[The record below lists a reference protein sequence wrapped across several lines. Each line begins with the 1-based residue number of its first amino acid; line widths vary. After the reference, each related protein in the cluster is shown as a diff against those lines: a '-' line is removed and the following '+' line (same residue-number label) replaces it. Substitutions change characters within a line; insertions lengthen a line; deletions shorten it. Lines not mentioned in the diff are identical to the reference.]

1 MSKRKS
7 GKTPILISDRAIRDI
22 LAIEEYSIETWG
34 KRVANRYLADL
45 EAALERLAKHPE
57 ILREEPELHMALRFH
72 RVNKHLLVCDVQDDA
87 IFVLTVLHA
96 STDIPSRLSELEP
109 TIKLEV
115 ELLHRKLQ
123 QAKKSR
129 R

>member
-45 EAALERLAKHPE
+45 EAALERLAEHPA
-57 ILREEPELHMALRFH
+57 ILREEPELHIALRFY
-72 RVNKHLLVCDVQDDA
+72 RVNKHLLVCDIQDDA
-87 IFVLTVLHA
+87 IFVLTVLHS
-96 STDIPSRLSELEP
+96 STDIPGRLSELEP
-109 TIKLEV
+109 TIQFEV
-115 ELLHRKLQ
+115 ELLHQKLQ

>member
-1 MSKRKS
+1 M
-7 GKTPILISDRAIRDI
+7 

-45 EAALERLAKHPE
+45 EAALVRLAEHPE
-57 ILREEPELHMALRFH
+57 ILRAEPELHVALRFY
-72 RVNKHLLVCDVQDDA
+72 RVNKHLLVCDIQADA
-87 IFVLTVLHA
+87 IFVLTVLHS
-96 STDIPSRLSELEP
+96 STDIPDRLSELEP
-109 TIKLEV
+109 SIALEI

-123 QAKKSR
+123 QSKKSR